1 MKAVKD
7 GKVKPEGFKS
17 RIFPAEKINKLRRA
31 RAS

>member
-17 RIFPAEKINKLRRA
+17 RIFPAEKNI
-31 RAS
+31 